1 MPSLVADYIVK
12 IFNFSIVKEPNATPI
27 GTKNLV
33 IQVPL

>member
-12 IFNFSIVKEPNATPI
+12 IFSFSIAKEPNATSI